1 MKEISIDDI
10 KKRVRLTLD
19 EVLSNESENFEGED
33 DTQLDNVISS
43 KVVEALRFVHGN
55 AESSL
60 LESGEYTDSF
70 ESLTAV
76 ARGEKSFT
84 PVRLYLGGA
93 FLRLVKVECGEWSR
107 SVTSHLSFDD
117 VEYSMQKNYLTIATP
132 ERPLV
137 FLGRHLD
144 LIGED
149 EQGYCVELYSV
160 RNPQDAYYRVGYLNE
175 PELSND
181 KLKVCDKLV
190 DAFIYYLSGLV
201 LLVLNDAHAD
211 DCFNMSNVLMGV
223 TAQKANEN

>member
-1 MKEISIDDI
+1 MTEISIDDI

-43 KVVEALRFVHGN
+43 KAVEALRFVHGN

-60 LESGEYTDSF
+60 LESAEYTDSF
-70 ESLTAV
+70 ESLDMV
-76 ARGEKSFT
+76 ERGGKSFT
-84 PVRLYLGGA
+84 PVRLYLGGK
-93 FLRLVKVECGEWSR
+93 FLRLVKVECSEWSR

-117 VEYSMQKNYLTIATP
+117 VEYSKQKNYLTIATP

-144 LIGED
+144 SVGED

-160 RNPQDAYYRVGYLNE
+160 RNPQDATYRVGYLNE
-175 PELSND
+175 PELND
-181 KLKVCDKLV
+181 KLKACDKLV